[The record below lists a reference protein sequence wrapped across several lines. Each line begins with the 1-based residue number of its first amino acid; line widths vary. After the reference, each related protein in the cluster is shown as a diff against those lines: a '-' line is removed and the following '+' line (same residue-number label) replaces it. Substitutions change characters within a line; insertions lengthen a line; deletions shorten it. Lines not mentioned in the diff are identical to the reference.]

1 MARGKDLEKNVAVSR
16 KFTHHIGIGTQR
28 RKKLDVRSNE
38 ETRTDQKGLLA
49 GKQQP
54 AAQ

>member
-16 KFTHHIGIGTQR
+16 KFTHHIGTQR
-28 RKKLDVRSNE
+28 RKKLDVGSNE